1 MNEAAT
7 IFIDTADG
15 GRIETDV
22 FHGGPHAVCL
32 FHGKRFDKNV
42 WDGFVDDLLG
52 AGFSVYAPNFRGYGR
67 STAGSAGAD
76 QYAIDAAAVL
86 AYAQGRCERVSA
98 LGASMAGPTLLTGL
112 CLLERPIAHLV
123 LLSPAWEPPSGYDCL
138 KDKARDALLWY
149 GEQEDYTA
157 ACAAIVKKLPFPVDV
172 RVQASALHAHAY
184 FNDPDLGSRLVQTIL
199 GYLNRALSS

>member
-1 MNEAAT
+1 MNEMAT
-7 IFIDTADG
+7 VFIDTADG

-22 FHGGPHAVCL
+22 FQGRPHAVCL

-86 AYAQGRCERVSA
+86 AHAQSGCEHVSA
-98 LGASMAGPTLLTGL
+98 LGASMAGPALLTGL
-112 CLLERPIAHLV
+112 CLDDRPIDHIV

-138 KDKARDALLWY
+138 QDKARDALLWY
-149 GEQEDYTA
+149 GEQERYAA
-157 ACAAIVKKLPFPVDV
+157 ACAAIASNLPFPVEV
-172 RVQASALHAHAY
+172 QAQASALHAHAY
-184 FNDPDLGSRLVQTIL
+184 FNDPELGPKLVQTIL
-199 GYLNRALSS
+199 DYLKGGR